1 MIARATKLR
10 TLFLILLII
19 LPFWVHNSSDSIEPQ
34 RITNEFVG
42 YYQSNTCEI
51 SLLEVYLAN
60 LGNKN
65 NISYSNNYYA
75 GAECFGKVT
84 GLDKVN
90 DKFIV
95 SIGTNTSLLFLIQ
108 SILWLTLL
116 SFIKTEDTKRHNLN
130 LLYLILPLLFTYQHI
145 SESRFYERLNIYHT
159 GLSEGF
165 VDNFYLLGI
174 FFTYMFIFLVMK
186 DFLSK
191 RESDIVNY
199 LPYGFL
205 FIFTFGGMNINFYL
219 MIFSYFGLKNI
230 IERNS
235 NFKLNLVYLLFS
247 SIWLL
252 LSSRDTNSFFDTDKL
267 RGNINS
273 SNNIE
278 SLFFWIIVF
287 YLCLYGA
294 LFIFKNSKLDITLL
308 RINFIKCG
316 SITFLF
322 GMIGSISPLF
332 NFYFNHLF
340 GQNKR
345 GITDLSSIAGNTWRG
360 FSSSAESIGEFYA
373 FIILFTIITRFI
385 FKIPFTKLEIYM
397 LLLILFGLFRSNNF
411 AAFSSLLLI
420 GIVFIIEY
428 FIHTRKTKN
437 IIYASFTLT
446 TLIALYYLINFLN
459 YEYLSTQLLY
469 EASLHSNFF
478 TYADNYG
485 KSLRIESLFNEER
498 IYYLINIEGA
508 DSVSTSLRR
517 LSSMFYQKFNIPLIP
532 NFVALLSMTSV
543 LINRSE
549 MWGIFFA
556 KFSPN
561 TIEAIFGYGPNQ
573 FNGYLYNQKVRLD
586 LPPEKLT
593 GLFLPH
599 SSFLD
604 ILIFFGIV
612 GFALFLMLII
622 KTLIYKS
629 NENSFKYLFVFLIM
643 NFLKSDSLLYINSM
657 MLLLLSISLV
667 FSKEHLHVK

>member
-1 MIARATKLR
+1 M
-10 TLFLILLII
+10 
-19 LPFWVHNSSDSIEPQ
+19 
-34 RITNEFVG
+34 
-42 YYQSNTCEI
+42 
-51 SLLEVYLAN
+51 
-60 LGNKN
+60 
-65 NISYSNNYYA
+65 
-75 GAECFGKVT
+75 
-84 GLDKVN
+84 
-90 DKFIV
+90 
-95 SIGTNTSLLFLIQ
+95 
-108 SILWLTLL
+108 
-116 SFIKTEDTKRHNLN
+116 
-130 LLYLILPLLFTYQHI
+130 
-145 SESRFYERLNIYHT
+145 
-159 GLSEGF
+159 
-165 VDNFYLLGI
+165 
-174 FFTYMFIFLVMK
+174 
-186 DFLSK
+186 
-191 RESDIVNY
+191 
-199 LPYGFL
+199 
-205 FIFTFGGMNINFYL
+205 
-219 MIFSYFGLKNI
+219 
-230 IERNS
+230 
-235 NFKLNLVYLLFS
+235 
-247 SIWLL
+247 
-252 LSSRDTNSFFDTDKL
+252 RDTNSFFDTDKL

-278 SLFFWIIVF
+278 SLFFGLLFLFMFIWST
-287 YLCLYGA
+287 LY
-294 LFIFKNSKLDITLL
+294 FQKFKIRHYNAE
-308 RINFIKCG
+308 INFIKCG

-498 IYYLINIEGA
+498 IYYLIKIECA
-508 DSVSTSLRR
+508 DSVSTSIRR

-549 MWGIFFA
+549 MW
-556 KFSPN
+556 
-561 TIEAIFGYGPNQ
+561 EY
-573 FNGYLYNQKVRLD
+573 
-586 LPPEKLT
+586 
-593 GLFLPH
+593 FL
-599 SSFLD
+599 L
-604 ILIFFGIV
+604 
-612 GFALFLMLII
+612 
-622 KTLIYKS
+622 
-629 NENSFKYLFVFLIM
+629 
-643 NFLKSDSLLYINSM
+643 NFLLIL
-657 MLLLLSISLV
+657 
-667 FSKEHLHVK
+667 

>member
-1 MIARATKLR
+1 MIAQTTKLR

-19 LPFWVHNSSDSIEPQ
+19 LPFWVHNSSDNIEPQ

-51 SLLEVYLAN
+51 SLIEVYLTN
-60 LGNKN
+60 LGNEN
-65 NISYSNNYYA
+65 NIFYSNNYYA

-116 SFIKTEDTKRHNLN
+116 SFIKPKNRTRHNFY
-130 LLYLILPLLFTYQHI
+130 LLYLFLPLLFTYQHI
-145 SESRFYERLNIYHT
+145 SESRFYERLNIYHMGPNE
-159 GLSEGF
+159 GL
-165 VDNFYLLGI
+165 VNNFYLLGI
-174 FFTYMFIFLVMK
+174 FFTYLFLFLVVG
-186 DFLSK
+186 DLLSK

-205 FIFTFGGMNINFYL
+205 FVFTFGGFNINFYL
-219 MIFSYFGLKNI
+219 MIFSYFGLKNLI
-230 IERNS
+230 KRNS
-235 NFKLNLVYLLFS
+235 DFKLNIVYLLFS
-247 SIWLL
+247 AIWLL
-252 LSSRDTNSFFDTDKL
+252 LSNRDTNSFFDTDKL

-273 SNNIE
+273 SNNTE
-278 SLFFWIIVF
+278 SLFFWIAVF

-294 LFIFKNSKLDITLL
+294 IFIYKNSKINITIL
-308 RINFIKCG
+308 RTNLIKCG
-316 SITFLF
+316 SITFLC
-322 GMIGSISPLF
+322 GIVGSVSPLF
-332 NFYFNHLF
+332 NFYINHLF

-373 FIILFTIITRFI
+373 FIILFTIITTFL
-385 FKIPFTKLEIYM
+385 FKIPFSKLEIYM
-397 LLLILFGLFRSNNF
+397 LLLILFGLYRSNNF

-420 GIVFIIEY
+420 GIVYLIEN
-428 FIHTRKTKN
+428 FIHGRKTKN
-437 IIYASFTLT
+437 IIYASFTLMT
-446 TLIALYYLINFLN
+446 VVAIYYIINILN

-478 TYADNYG
+478 SYADNYG
-485 KSLRIESLFNEER
+485 KSLRIETLFNEER

-532 NFVALLSMTSV
+532 NFVAMLSMTSV

-599 SSFLD
+599 SSFFD
-604 ILIFFGIV
+604 ILIFFGIL
-612 GFALFLMLII
+612 GFVIFLAAIF
-622 KTLIYKS
+622 KTLLYKS
-629 NENSFKYLFVFLIM
+629 NDGAFKFLFVFLII
-643 NFLKSDSLLYINSM
+643 NFLKSDSLLYISST
-657 MLLLLSISLV
+657 MLLLLSVSLV
-667 FSKEHLHVK
+667 FSKEYIHVK